1 MRISDWSSDVCS
13 SDLAATFGWPSH
25 AQTWKPQHSVE
36 FVVPAGPGAALD
48 TAARELQRLLEQ
60 QKILDQT
67 LVITNRPGGS
77 GAVGLQTLRAHEGD
91 SPWVGTSPPRM
102 LTARLLPPA
111 PLASADTTPI
121 PPLPANT

>member
-77 GAVGLQTLRAHEGD
+77 GAVGLQTPRAHEGD
-91 SPWVGTSPPRM
+91 RKDAGEGKRVSV
-102 LTARLLPPA
+102 RLRFGGCA
-111 PLASADTTPI
+111 I
-121 PPLPANT
+121 YKK

>member
-1 MRISDWSSDVCS
+1 MV
-13 SDLAATFGWPSH
+13 LVAFGAETFGWA
-25 AQTWKPQHSVE
+25 AQAQKWQPQYSVE
-36 FVVPAGPGAALD
+36 FGVPAGPGGALD

-91 SPWVGTSPPRM
+91 SHWVGTFSTGM
-102 LTARLLPPA
+102 I
-111 PLASADTTPI
+111 SAQI
-121 PPLPANT
+121 GRAHV